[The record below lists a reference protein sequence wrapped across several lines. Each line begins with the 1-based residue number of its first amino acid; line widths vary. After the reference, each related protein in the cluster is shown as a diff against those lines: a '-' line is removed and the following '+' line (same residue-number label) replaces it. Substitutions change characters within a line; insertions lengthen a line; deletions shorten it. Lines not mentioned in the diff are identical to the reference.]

1 MAGYR
6 REYTLAEDK
15 LILSWIVRI
24 KAYYQLRGTRLWK
37 DLEVA
42 EIFEEDR
49 TWHSLKNRF
58 IKKPQSHPTPTS
70 APYAETHAC
79 LETLECGRVKPAKV
93 SSRGRWPETK
103 IMVFAKLNVL
113 LVKRPG
119 ISANTAALKNASES
133 E

>member
-49 TWHSLKNRF
+49 TWQSLKNRF
-58 IKKPQSHPTPTS
+58 LKKVIPNRTNFEDT
-70 APYAETHAC
+70 C
-79 LETLECGRVKPAKV
+79 DTLANEANLIYEQLQKFIGDFNELQVKF
-93 SSRGRWPETK
+93 SR
-103 IMVFAKLNVL
+103 FQFFLVL
-113 LVKRPG
+113 
-119 ISANTAALKNASES
+119 
-133 E
+133 